1 MDWCQTKQTMQRC
14 HNPWLQH
21 CNILWSVPTNT
32 RPEKLTASHGYIPL
46 PLVMVRPS
54 FVTPLKQRG
63 GVGLRRHRGRW
74 YHRIIILGIT
84 QTLGWQM
91 LCSGMPRVPQLS
103 PLLVRLGSGR
113 MEWQMMSGEYDHW
126 VLMQRT
132 ERERDGLNR
141 QRGRQTLEHLE
152 KWYVSFADVYSN
164 SSLQFDIP
172 STKHWFSVFFF
183 LFLASLW
190 PP

>member
-1 MDWCQTKQTMQRC
+1 
-14 HNPWLQH
+14 
-21 CNILWSVPTNT
+21 
-32 RPEKLTASHGYIPL
+32 
-46 PLVMVRPS
+46 
-54 FVTPLKQRG
+54 
-63 GVGLRRHRGRW
+63 
-74 YHRIIILGIT
+74 
-84 QTLGWQM
+84 
-91 LCSGMPRVPQLS
+91 
-103 PLLVRLGSGR
+103 
-113 MEWQMMSGEYDHW
+113 MMSGEYDHW

-183 LFLASLW
+183 LFLASL
-190 PP
+190 

>member
-1 MDWCQTKQTMQRC
+1 
-14 HNPWLQH
+14 
-21 CNILWSVPTNT
+21 
-32 RPEKLTASHGYIPL
+32 
-46 PLVMVRPS
+46 MVRPS
-54 FVTPLKQRG
+54 FGTPLKQRG

-141 QRGRQTLEHLE
+141 QRGRQTLEQLE
-152 KWYVSFADVYSN
+152 KRYVSFADVYSN

-172 STKHWFSVFFF
+172 STKHWFSVFFSSF
-183 LFLASLW
+183 WLLFDLLKRTSYVSQGPAIWSS
-190 PP
+190 